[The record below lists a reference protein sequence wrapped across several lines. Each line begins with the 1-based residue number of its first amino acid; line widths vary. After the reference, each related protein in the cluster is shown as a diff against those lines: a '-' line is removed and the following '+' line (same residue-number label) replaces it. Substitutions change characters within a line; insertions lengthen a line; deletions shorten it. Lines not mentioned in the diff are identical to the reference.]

1 MAQKPVAE
9 IQDLEEIQRKRLEES
24 LLAEFEIEQA
34 TPEHREVNGVV
45 N

>member
-1 MAQKPVAE
+1 MAQQPLAE

-24 LLAEFEIEQA
+24 LLDEFEIEQA